1 MKSIGVSELS
11 SRKMLLNLFR
21 TSQRGNLTA
30 VVSWWAPIS
39 GILLPTYLPFVFD
52 KVAPPVRLWEKW
64 FGLGMLATPL
74 NLSITFRALLNAKSS
89 FISAF
94 LDKNIAQFGPL
105 QLWPSI
111 CFDLTGSHCSAFGWW
126 GNSPDPTAIF
136 CSSTR
141 TYFLDTWTPLSFD
154 PLKPCFIDLTSTR
167 MRCCYL
173 VCWGH
178 ELPVCL
184 WRQLD
189 SQLDIC
195 DEFFRHWRRL
205 KSSKAVLTVSMREGK
220 RLGCVELVTSYQM
233 SCQICMH
240 TAVHCSVQQTQRVSN
255 SFSSIPSVQ
264 SSHTAGLASRFKEPK
279 SWHTDSGTRWLLW
292 GIFLIFSASNRWLFR
307 FVHGL
312 EPGPEG
318 D

>member
-1 MKSIGVSELS
+1 M
-11 SRKMLLNLFR
+11 NPAFF
-21 TSQRGNLTA
+21 
-30 VVSWWAPIS
+30 WPIE
-39 GILLPTYLPFVFD
+39 PVFHWFDID
-52 KVAPPVRLWEKW
+52 KD
-64 FGLGMLATPL
+64 
-74 NLSITFRALLNAKSS
+74 ALL
-89 FISAF
+89 
-94 LDKNIAQFGPL
+94 L
-105 QLWPSI
+105 
-111 CFDLTGSHCSAFGWW
+111 
-126 GNSPDPTAIF
+126 
-136 CSSTR
+136 
-141 TYFLDTWTPLSFD
+141 LSFWD
-154 PLKPCFIDLTSTR
+154 
-167 MRCCYL
+167 
-173 VCWGH
+173 H

-189 SQLDIC
+189 SQLGIC

-220 RLGCVELVTSYQM
+220 RLGCLELVTSYQM

-255 SFSSIPSVQ
+255 SFSSMPSVQ

-279 SWHTDSGTRWLLW
+279 SWHSDSGTRWLLW
-292 GIFLIFSASNRWLFR
+292 GIFLILSASNRWLFR